1 MNDQQELTLPRASV
15 PSLHDLEVTVV
26 SPSAPTADELIEQL
40 YERLRASAP
49 RRERGKGEVLELG
62 DDVICDLAVTVD
74 GHLIPGGVR
83 AWTNL
88 ELREYPLLPGLVEA
102 LIGSS
107 PQTEVQTR
115 ITLPADYPAEQFAG
129 REAELSVFVHQ
140 AFEIAQPDMEDA
152 AALGKAGLGSGINE
166 AMQILADELD
176 EEKGQQLLLK
186 ATQEVLAE
194 FGRRVRVEIS
204 EGLIDSE
211 LQRVWEESFE
221 DALARMGFEDGQIDD
236 AWYDYAEDPALRE
249 EVATRL
255 KTDAGLRAV
264 AEQEEFAPDLK
275 DIDEFLAGT
284 AEAVGVS
291 RESASQWIREQ
302 EELSRTVINSSIHRQ
317 AIEYVMA
324 RAKINVLD

>member
-1 MNDQQELTLPRASV
+1 M
-15 PSLHDLEVTVV
+15 TVV

-204 EGLIDSE
+204 EELIDSE

-255 KTDAGLRAV
+255 KTDYDRNDELV
-264 AEQEEFAPDLK
+264 SETDLK

>member
-1 MNDQQELTLPRASV
+1 M
-15 PSLHDLEVTVV
+15 HGLEVTVV

-40 YERLRASAP
+40 YEKLRASAP
-49 RRERGKGEVLELG
+49 RRERGIDEVLGWG
-62 DDVICDLAVTVD
+62 DDVVCDLAVTVD

-83 AWTNL
+83 AWTTL

-102 LIGSS
+102 LVDSH
-107 PQTEVQTR
+107 PQTEVQTT

-129 REAELSVFVHQ
+129 RKAELFLFVHQ
-140 AFEIAQPDMEDA
+140 AFEIAQPDMEDE
-152 AALGKAGLGSGINE
+152 AALERAGLGSNIND
-166 AMQILADELD
+166 AMQTLADELD
-176 EEKGQQLLLK
+176 QEKGQQLLLQ
-186 ATQEVLAE
+186 ATQAVLAE
-194 FGRRVRVEIS
+194 FGRRIRVDIS
-204 EGLIDSE
+204 EELIDSE

-221 DALARMGFEDGQIDD
+221 DALARMGFEDGQVDD

-264 AEQEEFAPDLK
+264 AEQEEFAPDLE
-275 DIDEFLAGT
+275 DIDEFLADT
-284 AEAVGVS
+284 ADAVGVS